1 MNYYLKKQLKK
12 IMTKDSVEVV
22 IANAGGIG
30 ISLAG
35 INDILTFVSL
45 SLAIMFTI
53 YKFRKMKNDE

>member
-1 MNYYLKKQLKK
+1 
-12 IMTKDSVEVV
+12 MTKDSVEVV